1 MTKQKSPT
9 NHRQLPLRTKQKSPT
24 FEQKVETQVATNNR
38 LLGELHERNKQA
50 NHEGIKNNAELN
62 VNNSHQLT
70 QGKENIGEQP
80 MQENRNAQ
88 VNQQFVNCLV
98 KDQLRYKDE
107 RDKLQGTVQCKTEE
121 IEWLKHLLEESKE
134 EVKRQEEEKRK
145 LKEQLSLARKNE
157 KYLKQKLEGA
167 EKAAL
172 EQTTS
177 VATGVSKKVVDASK
191 KSEKKRKVIRLFQNV
206 GFLLVTFESITF

>member
-1 MTKQKSPT
+1 MTKQ
-9 NHRQLPLRTKQKSPT
+9 RSPT

-38 LLGELHERNKQA
+38 LLGELHERNKQG
-50 NHEGIKNNAELN
+50 NNQGIENNAELN

-98 KDQLRYKDE
+98 KDQLRYKEE
-107 RDKLQGTVQCKTEE
+107 RDKLQGTVQRQKEE
-121 IEWLKHLLEESKE
+121 IKCLKELLEGSKE

-167 EKAAL
+167 KEAAL

-206 GFLLVTFESITF
+206 GFLLVNFESITF